1 MDAPR
6 HKQSKQRH
14 AAAEGASMPSAALP
28 SLSATSQAHP
38 SAPPLQGSFQAR
50 PPSAPPLQGSL
61 GLQAPAVTQPGVSL
75 AHQQPEGQEEEG
87 EEEEE
92 EGSLLSVQQGGD
104 ELGTQQEGLQ
114 PVAPIGALPT
124 TAGGP
129 SSGLPNR
136 VQQQQEQ
143 QGEEAG
149 LSPAARPAAAGPFFP
164 SGRHSSSRG
173 PPANAEEGKEAAGLS
188 SPAARPGK
196 EAAGLSSPAAR
207 PAAAGPFFPSGR
219 HNSRGPPATA
229 ERVGR
234 ASARLGR
241 VPHQMQQLQSTLG
254 ELVRGQRGAAQ
265 SCRQSTL
272 LAVHSS

>member
-173 PPANAEEGKEAAGLS
+173 PPANAEEGKEAAGCRHPLPARGRRLRGCRHPLPALQQPAPS
-188 SPAARPGK
+188 SPRADTTAGARLRLQSVWDARALAWAECRIRCNSCRAPWGNWCEGK
-196 EAAGLSSPAAR
+196 EEQL
-207 PAAAGPFFPSGR
+207 
-219 HNSRGPPATA
+219 
-229 ERVGR
+229 R
-234 ASARLGR
+234 AVDR
-241 VPHQMQQLQSTLG
+241 VPF
-254 ELVRGQRGAAQ
+254 
-265 SCRQSTL
+265 
-272 LAVHSS
+272 